1 MVKKQRLEKFLS
13 KHFVRYSLI
22 PILVV
27 EVALLVMYFSINAY
41 ISSKNINLLLNEA
54 QSHSQAILENEANFI
69 SEKLNE
75 VSKIALLLQNE
86 HQAIFEN
93 PNRFGLPN
101 NEPKFAIAQN
111 GVFYKTNEIGASL
124 YYSSKTPI
132 SQKEIDKATFTEAMD
147 ISLKS
152 VVDINPDI
160 VAAYFNSWDNMNR
173 LYPFIPKVYEQYG
186 EHINMEDYN
195 FYYLADKKHNPKKEP
210 VWTGAYLDPA
220 GNGWMLSCIVPI
232 YKNDFLEGVTGL
244 DITIDRFVKNILNRK
259 LPYDANLFMVDKDGM
274 IIAMPEKIE
283 ELLGLKELKE
293 HLYTDAILK
302 TISKPEE
309 FNLLKNKSPFAE
321 HFKDLIKNNKTL
333 STLKIDNNE
342 YLTLQQNINETNWK
356 LMILIDKKNI
366 FASIEYLKNLSDKIG
381 YIAIVLLLVFYIIFF
396 YLLLKKINKFSFSI
410 TQPIIDLSEQT
421 SQIKETSNKVKI
433 LDTNILEISQ
443 LNQNF
448 SEMINELNQKN
459 KKLYDAKVFAEEANR
474 AKDDFLANMSHELKT
489 PLNSINVISDIMLKN
504 KSNSLDETQLKN
516 IKIIN
521 KCGKDLIYLITDILD
536 LSKLDAKKTNLIIEK
551 IDIKKSIQTIYD
563 KFYEQAKN
571 KNLEFV
577 LEINEDIEDIYTDL
591 GKLKQIINNLLSNAV
606 KFTNK
611 GQIRLKVQNE
621 NDFIKINIE
630 DDGIGIA
637 QENLNKI
644 FERFKQVDSSTTRK
658 YGGTGL
664 GLAISKELCELLDI
678 KIDVKSELNKGT
690 IFELLI
696 PKNFRN
702 DINSSNEMLSVIEDK
717 STINS
722 YENLE
727 LEKDSNKEKKTKDT
741 VLILNNDPIT
751 FLNLITVLN
760 KKYIVKQ
767 TNSLEKLIDL
777 KNKNENSKI
786 IIDISKLTD
795 LERNQINEKLANN
808 LIVLYSNDELDF
820 INKDKIEKSF
830 KLPISNEEMNSI

>member
-1 MVKKQRLEKFLS
+1 MIKKQRLEKFLS
-13 KHFVRYSLI
+13 KHFIRYSLI

-27 EVALLVMYFSINAY
+27 EVALLVMYFSINSY
-41 ISSKNINLLLNEA
+41 ISSKNINLLLDEA

-75 VSKIALLLQNE
+75 VSKMALLLQNE
-86 HQAIFEN
+86 HQTIFTN

-101 NEPKFAIAQN
+101 NEPKFSVAPN

-132 SQKEIDKATFTEAMD
+132 TQKQIDKATFTEAMD

-195 FYYLADKKHNPKKEP
+195 FYYLATKKHNPDKKP

-274 IIAMPEKIE
+274 ILAMPEKIE

-293 HLYTDAILK
+293 HLYTNAILK

-333 STLKIDNNE
+333 STLKINDNE
-342 YLTLQQNINETNWK
+342 YVTLQQNIDETNWK

-366 FASIEYLKNLSDKIG
+366 FASIEYLKNLSNKIG
-381 YIAIVLLLVFYIIFF
+381 YIAIALLLLFYIIFF

-410 TQPIIDLSEQT
+410 TQPIIDLSKQT
-421 SQIKETSNKVKI
+421 SQIKETNSDIKV

-443 LNQNF
+443 LSQNF
-448 SEMINELNQKN
+448 TEMINKLNLKN
-459 KKLYDAKVFAEEANR
+459 KKLYDAKVFAEEANK
-474 AKDDFLANMSHELKT
+474 AKDNFLANMSHELKT

-516 IKIIN
+516 IQIIN

-536 LSKLDAKKTNLIIEK
+536 LSKLDAKKINLSIEK
-551 IDIKKSIQTIYD
+551 VDIKKSIQTIYD
-563 KFYEQAKN
+563 KFYEQTKN

-577 LEINEDIEDIYTDL
+577 LEIDENIKDIYTDL
-591 GKLKQIINNLLSNAV
+591 EKLKQIINNLLSNAI

-611 GQIRLKVQNE
+611 GQIRLKVKNE
-621 NDFIKINIE
+621 NEFIKINIE

-637 QENLNKI
+637 QENLNEI

-664 GLAISKELCELLDI
+664 GLAISKELCKLLDI

-690 IFELLI
+690 TFELLL
-696 PKNFRN
+696 PKNLKNGIKNSIKSEEKIDSFEN
-702 DINSSNEMLSVIEDK
+702 IKLENSSQI
-717 STINS
+717 
-722 YENLE
+722 
-727 LEKDSNKEKKTKDT
+727 EKKTKESI
-741 VLILNNDPIT
+741 LIEPSD
-751 FLNLITVLN
+751 
-760 KKYIVKQ
+760 
-767 TNSLEKLIDL
+767 
-777 KNKNENSKI
+777 
-786 IIDISKLTD
+786 
-795 LERNQINEKLANN
+795 
-808 LIVLYSNDELDF
+808 
-820 INKDKIEKSF
+820 
-830 KLPISNEEMNSI
+830 

>member
-1 MVKKQRLEKFLS
+1 MIKKQRLEKFLS
-13 KHFVRYSLI
+13 KHFIRYSLI

-27 EVALLVMYFSINAY
+27 EVALLVMYFSINSY
-41 ISSKNINLLLNEA
+41 ISSKNINLLLGEA

-75 VSKIALLLQNE
+75 VSKTALLLQNE
-86 HQAIFEN
+86 HQTIFTN

-101 NEPKFAIAQN
+101 NEPKFSVAPN

-124 YYSSKTPI
+124 YYSSKTAI
-132 SQKEIDKATFTEAMD
+132 TQKQIDKATFTEAMD

-195 FYYLADKKHNPKKEP
+195 FYYLATKKHNPDKKP

-274 IIAMPEKIE
+274 ILAMPEKIE

-333 STLKIDNNE
+333 STLKINDNE
-342 YLTLQQNINETNWK
+342 YVTLQQNIDETNWK

-366 FASIEYLKNLSDKIG
+366 FASIEYLKNLSNKIG
-381 YIAIVLLLVFYIIFF
+381 YIAIALLLLFYIIFF

-410 TQPIIDLSEQT
+410 TQPIIDLSKQT
-421 SQIKETSNKVKI
+421 SQIKETNSDIKV

-443 LNQNF
+443 LSQNF
-448 SEMINELNQKN
+448 TEMINELNLKN
-459 KKLYDAKVFAEEANR
+459 KKLYDAKVFAEEANK
-474 AKDDFLANMSHELKT
+474 AKDNFLANMSHELKT

-516 IKIIN
+516 IQIIN

-536 LSKLDAKKTNLIIEK
+536 LSKLDAKKINLSIEK
-551 IDIKKSIQTIYD
+551 VDIKKSIQTIYD
-563 KFYEQAKN
+563 KFYEQTKN

-577 LEINEDIEDIYTDL
+577 LEIDENIKDIYTDL
-591 GKLKQIINNLLSNAV
+591 EKLKQIINNLLSNAI

-611 GQIRLKVQNE
+611 GQIRLKVKNE
-621 NDFIKINIE
+621 NEFIKINIE

-637 QENLNKI
+637 QENLNEI

-664 GLAISKELCELLDI
+664 GLAISKELCKLLDI

-690 IFELLI
+690 TFELLL
-696 PKNFRN
+696 PKNLKNEIKNSIKSEEKIDSFEN
-702 DINSSNEMLSVIEDK
+702 IKLENSSQI
-717 STINS
+717 
-722 YENLE
+722 
-727 LEKDSNKEKKTKDT
+727 EKKTKESI
-741 VLILNNDPIT
+741 LILNNDPIT
-751 FLNLITVLN
+751 FLNLITILN

-767 TNSLEKLIDL
+767 TNSLDKLIDL

-786 IIDISKLTD
+786 MIDISKLSD
-795 LERNQINEKLANN
+795 LEKNLINEKLDNN
-808 LIVLYSNDELDF
+808 LIILYSNDVLNSIKEE
-820 INKDKIEKSF
+820 KIEKSF
-830 KLPISNEEMNSI
+830 KLPLSNEEINNI

>member
-1 MVKKQRLEKFLS
+1 MIKKQRLEKFLS
-13 KHFVRYSLI
+13 KHFIRYSLI

-27 EVALLVMYFSINAY
+27 EVALLVMYFSINSY
-41 ISSKNINLLLNEA
+41 ISSKNINLLLGEA

-75 VSKIALLLQNE
+75 VSKTALLLQNE
-86 HQAIFEN
+86 HQTIFTN

-101 NEPKFAIAQN
+101 NEPKFAIAPN

-124 YYSSKTPI
+124 YYSSKTAI
-132 SQKEIDKATFTEAMD
+132 TQKEVDKATFTEAMD

-195 FYYLADKKHNPKKEP
+195 FYYLATKKHNPDKKP

-274 IIAMPEKIE
+274 ILAMPEKIE

-333 STLKIDNNE
+333 STLKINDNE
-342 YLTLQQNINETNWK
+342 YVTLQQNIDETNWK

-366 FASIEYLKNLSDKIG
+366 FASIEYLKNLSNKVG
-381 YIAIVLLLVFYIIFF
+381 YIAIALLLLFYIIFF

-410 TQPIIDLSEQT
+410 TQPIIDLSKQT
-421 SQIKETSNKVKI
+421 SQIKETNSDIKV

-443 LNQNF
+443 LSQNF
-448 SEMINELNQKN
+448 TEMINELNLKN
-459 KKLYDAKVFAEEANR
+459 KKLYDAKVFAEEANK
-474 AKDDFLANMSHELKT
+474 AKDNFLANMSHELKT

-516 IKIIN
+516 IQIIN

-536 LSKLDAKKTNLIIEK
+536 LSKLDAKKINLSIEK
-551 IDIKKSIQTIYD
+551 VDIKKSIQTIYD
-563 KFYEQAKN
+563 KFYEQTKN

-577 LEINEDIEDIYTDL
+577 LEIDENIKDIYTDL
-591 GKLKQIINNLLSNAV
+591 EKLKQIINNLLSNAI

-611 GQIRLKVQNE
+611 GQIRLKVKNE
-621 NDFIKINIE
+621 NEFIKINIE

-637 QENLNKI
+637 QENLNEI
-644 FERFKQVDSSTTRK
+644 FERFKQIDSSTTRK

-664 GLAISKELCELLDI
+664 GLAISKELCKLLDI

-690 IFELLI
+690 TFELLL
-696 PKNFRN
+696 PKNLKNEIKNSIKSEEKIDSFENIKLEN
-702 DINSSNEMLSVIEDK
+702 DAQI
-717 STINS
+717 
-722 YENLE
+722 
-727 LEKDSNKEKKTKDT
+727 EKKTKESI
-741 VLILNNDPIT
+741 LILNNDPIT
-751 FLNLITVLN
+751 FLNLITILN

-767 TNSLEKLIDL
+767 TNSLDKLIDL

-786 IIDISKLTD
+786 MIDISKLSD
-795 LERNQINEKLANN
+795 LEKNLINEKLDNN
-808 LIVLYSNDELDF
+808 LIILYSNDEL
-820 INKDKIEKSF
+820 NSVKEEKIEKSF
-830 KLPISNEEMNSI
+830 KLPLSNEEINNL

>member
-1 MVKKQRLEKFLS
+1 MIKKQRLEKFLS
-13 KHFVRYSLI
+13 KHFIRYSLI

-27 EVALLVMYFSINAY
+27 EVALLVMYFSINSY
-41 ISSKNINLLLNEA
+41 ISSKNINLLLGEA
-54 QSHSQAILENEANFI
+54 QSYSQAILENEATFI

-75 VSKIALLLQNE
+75 VSKTALLLQNE
-86 HQAIFEN
+86 HQTIFTN

-101 NEPKFAIAQN
+101 NEPKFAIAPN

-132 SQKEIDKATFTEAMD
+132 TQKEVDKATFTEAMD

-195 FYYLADKKHNPKKEP
+195 FYYLATKKHNPDKKP

-274 IIAMPEKIE
+274 ILAMPEKIE

-293 HLYTDAILK
+293 HLYTNAILK

-333 STLKIDNNE
+333 STLKINDNE
-342 YLTLQQNINETNWK
+342 YVTLQQNIDETNWK

-366 FASIEYLKNLSDKIG
+366 FASIEYLKNLSNKIG
-381 YIAIVLLLVFYIIFF
+381 YIAIALLLLFYIIFF

-410 TQPIIDLSEQT
+410 TQPIIDLSKQT
-421 SQIKETSNKVKI
+421 SQIKETNSDIKV

-443 LNQNF
+443 LSQNF
-448 SEMINELNQKN
+448 TEMINELNLKN
-459 KKLYDAKVFAEEANR
+459 KKLYDAKVFAEEANK
-474 AKDDFLANMSHELKT
+474 AKDNFLANMSHELKT

-516 IKIIN
+516 IQIIN

-536 LSKLDAKKTNLIIEK
+536 LSKLDAKKINLSIEK
-551 IDIKKSIQTIYD
+551 VDIKKSIQTIYD
-563 KFYEQAKN
+563 KFYEQTKN
-571 KNLEFV
+571 KNLKFV
-577 LEINEDIEDIYTDL
+577 LEIDENIKDIYTDL
-591 GKLKQIINNLLSNAV
+591 EKLKQIINNLLSNAI

-611 GQIRLKVQNE
+611 GQIRLKVKNE
-621 NDFIKINIE
+621 NEFIKINIE

-637 QENLNKI
+637 QENLNEI
-644 FERFKQVDSSTTRK
+644 FERFKQIDSSTTRK

-664 GLAISKELCELLDI
+664 GLAISKELCKLLDI

-690 IFELLI
+690 TFELLL
-696 PKNFRN
+696 PKNLKNEIKNSIKSEEKIDSFEN
-702 DINSSNEMLSVIEDK
+702 IKLENSSQI
-717 STINS
+717 
-722 YENLE
+722 
-727 LEKDSNKEKKTKDT
+727 EKKTKESI
-741 VLILNNDPIT
+741 LILNNDPIT
-751 FLNLITVLN
+751 FLNLITILN

-767 TNSLEKLIDL
+767 TNSLDKLIDL

-786 IIDISKLTD
+786 MIDISKLSD
-795 LERNQINEKLANN
+795 LEKNLINEKLDNN
-808 LIVLYSNDELDF
+808 LIILYSNDELNS
-820 INKDKIEKSF
+820 IKEGKIEKSF
-830 KLPISNEEMNSI
+830 KLPLSNEEINNI

>member
-1 MVKKQRLEKFLS
+1 MIKKQRLEKFLS
-13 KHFVRYSLI
+13 KHFIRYSLI

-27 EVALLVMYFSINAY
+27 EVALLVMYFSINSY
-41 ISSKNINLLLNEA
+41 ISSKNINLLLGEA

-75 VSKIALLLQNE
+75 VSKTALLLQNE
-86 HQAIFEN
+86 HQTIFTN

-101 NEPKFAIAQN
+101 NEPKFAIAPN

-132 SQKEIDKATFTEAMD
+132 TQKQIDKATFTEAMD

-195 FYYLADKKHNPKKEP
+195 FYYLATKKHNPDKKP

-274 IIAMPEKIE
+274 ILAMPEKIE

-333 STLKIDNNE
+333 STLKINDNE
-342 YLTLQQNINETNWK
+342 YVTLQQNIDETDWK
-356 LMILIDKKNI
+356 LMILIDKKKI
-366 FASIEYLKNLSDKIG
+366 FASIEYLKNLSNKVG
-381 YIAIVLLLVFYIIFF
+381 YIAIALLLLFYIIFF

-410 TQPIIDLSEQT
+410 TQPIIDLSKQT
-421 SQIKETSNKVKI
+421 SQIKETNSDIKV

-443 LNQNF
+443 LSQNF
-448 SEMINELNQKN
+448 TEMINELNLKN
-459 KKLYDAKVFAEEANR
+459 KKLYDAKVFAEEANK
-474 AKDDFLANMSHELKT
+474 AKDNFLANMSHELKT

-516 IKIIN
+516 IQIIN

-536 LSKLDAKKTNLIIEK
+536 LSKLDAKKINLSIEK
-551 IDIKKSIQTIYD
+551 VDIKKSIQTIYD
-563 KFYEQAKN
+563 KFYEQTKN

-577 LEINEDIEDIYTDL
+577 LEIDENIKDIYTDL
-591 GKLKQIINNLLSNAV
+591 EKLKQIINNLLSNAI

-611 GQIRLKVQNE
+611 GQIRLKVKNE
-621 NDFIKINIE
+621 NEFIKINIE

-637 QENLNKI
+637 QENLNEV

-664 GLAISKELCELLDI
+664 GLAISKELCKLLDI

-690 IFELLI
+690 TFELLL
-696 PKNFRN
+696 PKNLKN
-702 DINSSNEMLSVIEDK
+702 EIKNSIK
-717 STINS
+717 SEEKIDSFENIKLENS
-722 YENLE
+722 FQI
-727 LEKDSNKEKKTKDT
+727 EKKTKESI
-741 VLILNNDPIT
+741 LILNNDPIT
-751 FLNLITVLN
+751 FLNLITILN

-767 TNSLEKLIDL
+767 TNSLDKLIDL

-786 IIDISKLTD
+786 MIDISKLSD
-795 LERNQINEKLANN
+795 LEKNLINEKLDNN
-808 LIVLYSNDELDF
+808 LIILYSNDEL
-820 INKDKIEKSF
+820 NSVKEEKIQKSF
-830 KLPISNEEMNSI
+830 KLPLSNEEINNI

>member
-1 MVKKQRLEKFLS
+1 MIKKQRLEKFLS
-13 KHFVRYSLI
+13 KHFIRYSLI

-27 EVALLVMYFSINAY
+27 EVALLVMYFSINSY
-41 ISSKNINLLLNEA
+41 ISSKNINLLLGEA
-54 QSHSQAILENEANFI
+54 QSHSQAILENEATFI

-75 VSKIALLLQNE
+75 VSKTALLLQNE
-86 HQAIFEN
+86 HQTIFTN

-101 NEPKFAIAQN
+101 NEPKFSVAPN

-132 SQKEIDKATFTEAMD
+132 TQKQIDKATFTEAMD

-195 FYYLADKKHNPKKEP
+195 FYYLATKKHNPDKKP

-274 IIAMPEKIE
+274 ILAMPEKIE
-283 ELLGLKELKE
+283 ELLGLKELKK

-333 STLKIDNNE
+333 STLKINDNE
-342 YLTLQQNINETNWK
+342 YVTLQQNIDETNWK

-366 FASIEYLKNLSDKIG
+366 FASIEYLKNLSNKIG
-381 YIAIVLLLVFYIIFF
+381 YIAIALLLLFYIIFF

-410 TQPIIDLSEQT
+410 TQPIIDLSKQT
-421 SQIKETSNKVKI
+421 SQIKETNSDIKV

-443 LNQNF
+443 LSQNF
-448 SEMINELNQKN
+448 TEMINELNLKN
-459 KKLYDAKVFAEEANR
+459 KKLYDAKVFAEEANK
-474 AKDDFLANMSHELKT
+474 AKDNFLANMSHELKT

-516 IKIIN
+516 IQIIN

-536 LSKLDAKKTNLIIEK
+536 LSKLDAKKINLSIEK
-551 IDIKKSIQTIYD
+551 VDIKKSIQTIYD
-563 KFYEQAKN
+563 KFYEQTKN
-571 KNLEFV
+571 KNLKFV
-577 LEINEDIEDIYTDL
+577 LEIDENIKDIYTDL
-591 GKLKQIINNLLSNAV
+591 EKLKQIINNLLSNAI

-611 GQIRLKVQNE
+611 GQIRLKVKNE
-621 NDFIKINIE
+621 NEFIKINIE

-637 QENLNKI
+637 QENLNEI

-664 GLAISKELCELLDI
+664 GLAISKELCKLLDI

-690 IFELLI
+690 TFELLL
-696 PKNFRN
+696 PKNLKNEIKNSIKSEEKIDSFENIKLEN
-702 DINSSNEMLSVIEDK
+702 DAQI
-717 STINS
+717 
-722 YENLE
+722 
-727 LEKDSNKEKKTKDT
+727 EKKTKESI
-741 VLILNNDPIT
+741 LILNNDPIT
-751 FLNLITVLN
+751 FLNLITILN

-767 TNSLEKLIDL
+767 TNSLDKLIDL

-786 IIDISKLTD
+786 MIDISKLSD
-795 LERNQINEKLANN
+795 LEKNLINEKLDNN
-808 LIVLYSNDELDF
+808 LIILYSNDEL
-820 INKDKIEKSF
+820 NSVKEEKIEKSF
-830 KLPISNEEMNSI
+830 KLPLSNEEINNI